1 MKKIALVFTAVLTA
15 LLLAFSL
22 SAAWQIED
30 LEARLK
36 KTPDNPALLLAYGRA
51 CHNLA
56 FERNNPGLI
65 EKGDKALSRLL
76 VLEPGNAAAMVYL
89 GSLKTQLA
97 NASQDNPAAAL
108 EYLQEGF
115 TLMDKAVRAAPDNA
129 EIRFLRGVNSTQ
141 IPDMFGRL
149 PVALEDLQALD
160 GLIAKN
166 PSCLPR
172 DQQGMA
178 YFYLGET
185 LTKTGERAAADKAF
199 RRVVEID
206 PKSPFAGD
214 ALKRI
219 SR

>member
-1 MKKIALVFTAVLTA
+1 MKKIALVLTAVLA
-15 LLLAFSL
+15 AFLLAFPL
-22 SAAWQIED
+22 DAAGQIED
-30 LEARLK
+30 LEARLN

-56 FERNNPGLI
+56 FERNNSGLI

-76 VLEPGNAAAMVYL
+76 VLEPRNAAAMVYL

-97 NASQDNPAAAL
+97 NASQDNPTAAL

-115 TLMDKAVRAAPDNA
+115 TLMDKAVLAAPENA
-129 EIRFLRGVNSTQ
+129 EIRFLRGFNSTQ

-149 PVALEDLQALD
+149 AVALEDFQALD

-166 PSCLPR
+166 ASCLPK

-178 YFYLGET
+178 YFYMGET
-185 LTKTGERAAADKAF
+185 LLKTGERAAAEKAF

-206 PKSPFAGD
+206 PKSPFAEN
-214 ALKRI
+214 ALKRL

>member
-22 SAAWQIED
+22 NAGGQMED

-36 KTPDNPALLLAYGRA
+36 KAPDNPALLLAYGRA

-56 FERNNPGLI
+56 FERNEPGLI

-76 VLEPGNAAAMVYL
+76 VLEPKNAVAQVYL

-97 NASQDNPAAAL
+97 NANQDNPAAAL

-115 TLMDKAVRAAPDNA
+115 TLMDKAVLTAPDNA
-129 EIRFLRGVNSTQ
+129 EIRFLRAVNSTQ

-149 PVALEDLQALD
+149 PVALEDFQALD

-166 PSCLPR
+166 ADCLPK
-172 DQQGMA
+172 DQQGLA
-178 YFYLGET
+178 YFQMGET
-185 LTKTGERAAADKAF
+185 LLKTGERAAAEKAF
-199 RRVVEID
+199 RRVVAID
-206 PKSPFAGD
+206 PKSPNAAE
-214 ALKRI
+214 ALKRLA
-219 SR
+219 R

>member
-1 MKKIALVFTAVLTA
+1 MKKIALVLTAVLA
-15 LLLAFSL
+15 AFLLAFPL
-22 SAAWQIED
+22 DAAGQIED

-56 FERNNPGLI
+56 FERNNSGLI

-76 VLEPGNAAAMVYL
+76 VLEPRNAAAMVYL

-115 TLMDKAVRAAPDNA
+115 TLMDKAVLAAPENA
-129 EIRFLRGVNSTQ
+129 EIRFLRGFNSTR

-149 PVALEDLQALD
+149 AVALEDFQALD

-166 PSCLPR
+166 ASCLPKN
-172 DQQGMA
+172 QQGMA
-178 YFYLGET
+178 YFYMGET
-185 LTKTGERAAADKAF
+185 LLKTGERAAAEKAF

-206 PKSPFAGD
+206 PKSPFAEN
-214 ALKRI
+214 ALKRL

>member
-1 MKKIALVFTAVLTA
+1 MKKIALVLTAVLA
-15 LLLAFSL
+15 AFLLAFPL
-22 SAAWQIED
+22 DAAGQIED
-30 LEARLK
+30 LEARLN

-56 FERNNPGLI
+56 FERNNSGLI

-76 VLEPGNAAAMVYL
+76 VLEPRNATAMVYL

-115 TLMDKAVRAAPDNA
+115 TLMDKAVLAAPDAA

-141 IPDMFGRL
+141 IPDAFGRL
-149 PVALEDLQALD
+149 PVALEDFQALD

-166 PSCLPR
+166 ASCLPK

-178 YFYLGET
+178 YFYMGET
-185 LTKTGERAAADKAF
+185 LLKTGERAAAEKAF

-206 PKSPFAGD
+206 PKSPFAEN
-214 ALKRI
+214 ALKRL